1 MPKLWQHRPEKAD
14 VVKRTCGYLGNPMK
28 RPMVHGRHVEISNR
42 VKHMEN
48 LGE

>member
-1 MPKLWQHRPEKAD
+1 
-14 VVKRTCGYLGNPMK
+14 
-28 RPMVHGRHVEISNR
+28 PMVHGRHVEISNR